1 MILRNDSKVY
11 NKDNVCVF
19 AVLKHKKFSNMIFI
33 VANTHVLFNINRGD
47 TKIAQVMQI
56 MNALSKLEEKFS
68 NFPIKQNKPI

>member
-1 MILRNDSKVY
+1 
-11 NKDNVCVF
+11 
-19 AVLKHKKFSNMIFI
+19 MIFI